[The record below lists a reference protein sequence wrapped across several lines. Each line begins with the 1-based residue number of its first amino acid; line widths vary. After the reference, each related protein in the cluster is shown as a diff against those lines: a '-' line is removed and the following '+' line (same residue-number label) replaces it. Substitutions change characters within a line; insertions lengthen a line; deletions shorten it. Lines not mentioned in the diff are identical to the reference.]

1 LVISPYT
8 HQLNPV
14 DLSIIIVNYHH
25 SHMLGDC
32 LESVYR
38 TIEKIQFEVIL
49 VDNSSNDN
57 GLKSILKSYT
67 KTQLINNPKNVGF
80 ARANNQGAKIA
91 SGDFLLFINPDTI
104 MTEGA
109 VESMLDY
116 IQSDSSI
123 GILAPKVLNPD
134 QTIQYSCRKF
144 PTIWSG
150 LFNRYSLMTRLFP
163 NNRYSRDYL
172 MLDYDHDSICSV
184 DWVSG
189 CCMMMSESTLK
200 KASGFDENYFLFI
213 EDVDLCQVIKKQGL
227 RVVYFPNAKI
237 FHKIS
242 SSNARSTSRVII
254 KRHQGMIYYNQKY
267 SETNLIIQYMINS
280 IIMARC
286 LLQILLNIIK

>member
-1 LVISPYT
+1 
-8 HQLNPV
+8 
-14 DLSIIIVNYHH
+14 
-25 SHMLGDC
+25 MLDNC

-38 TIEKIQFEVIL
+38 TIKKIQFEVIL
-49 VDNSSNDN
+49 VDNNSKDD
-57 GLKSILKSYT
+57 GLEPILKRYT
-67 KTQLINNPKNVGF
+67 KIQFINNSKNVGF

-91 SGDFLLFINPDTI
+91 SGDFLLFLNPDTI
-104 MTEGA
+104 MIEDA

-116 IQSDSSI
+116 IRPDSSI
-123 GILAPKVLNPD
+123 GILGPKVLNPD
-134 QTIQYSCRKF
+134 QTTQLSCRKF
-144 PTIWSG
+144 PTVWSG
-150 LFNRYSLMTRLFP
+150 LFNRYSLATRLFP

-172 MLDYDHDSICSV
+172 MLDYDHNSIRSV

-200 KASGFDENYFLFI
+200 KANGFDENYFLFI

-267 SETNLIIQYMINS
+267 SETNLIIQYLINS

-286 LLQILLNIIK
+286 LLQILLNIVK

>member
-1 LVISPYT
+1 
-8 HQLNPV
+8 V

-25 SHMLGDC
+25 SHILDNC

-49 VDNSSNDN
+49 VDNSSKDD
-57 GLKSILKSYT
+57 GLEPILKRYT
-67 KTQLINNPKNVGF
+67 KIRFINNSKNMGF

-91 SGDFLLFINPDTI
+91 SGDFLLFLNPDTTMI
-104 MTEGA
+104 EDA

-116 IQSDSSI
+116 IRSDSSI
-123 GILAPKVLNPD
+123 GILGPKVLNPD
-134 QTIQYSCRKF
+134 QTTQFSCRKF
-144 PTIWSG
+144 PTAWSG
-150 LFNRYSLMTRLFP
+150 LFNRYSLTTRLFP

-172 MLDYDHDSICSV
+172 MLDYDHSSIRSV

-200 KASGFDENYFLFI
+200 KVGGFDENYFLFI
-213 EDVDLCQVIKKQGL
+213 EDVDLCQVIKKKGL
-227 RVVYFPNAKI
+227 RVVYFPSVKI

-242 SSNARSTSRVII
+242 SSNARSTPQMII
-254 KRHQGMIYYNQKY
+254 KRHKGMIYYNHKY
-267 SETNLIIQYMINS
+267 RKTNFVIQRLINS

-286 LLQILLNIIK
+286 FFQILLNTIK

>member
-1 LVISPYT
+1 
-8 HQLNPV
+8 
-14 DLSIIIVNYHH
+14 
-25 SHMLGDC
+25 MLGDC

-91 SGDFLLFINPDTI
+91 SGDSLFFIIPDTI

-109 VESMLDY
+109 VESMLYY

-123 GILAPKVLNPD
+123 GILPPKVLNLD

-144 PTIWSG
+144 PTLWSG

-163 NNRYSRDYL
+163 NNRYS
-172 MLDYDHDSICSV
+172 
-184 DWVSG
+184 
-189 CCMMMSESTLK
+189 
-200 KASGFDENYFLFI
+200 
-213 EDVDLCQVIKKQGL
+213 
-227 RVVYFPNAKI
+227 
-237 FHKIS
+237 
-242 SSNARSTSRVII
+242 
-254 KRHQGMIYYNQKY
+254 
-267 SETNLIIQYMINS
+267 
-280 IIMARC
+280 
-286 LLQILLNIIK
+286 

>member
-1 LVISPYT
+1 M
-8 HQLNPV
+8 

-25 SHMLGDC
+25 SHILGNC

-49 VDNSSNDN
+49 VDNSSKDD
-57 GLKSILKSYT
+57 GLEPILKRYT
-67 KTQLINNPKNVGF
+67 KIRFINNSKNVGF

-91 SGDFLLFINPDTI
+91 SGDFLLFLNPDTTMI
-104 MTEGA
+104 EDA

-116 IQSDSSI
+116 IRSDSSI
-123 GILAPKVLNPD
+123 GILGPKVLNPD

-144 PTIWSG
+144 PTVWSG
-150 LFNRYSLMTRLFP
+150 LFNRYSLTTRLFP

-172 MLDYDHDSICSV
+172 MLDHDHNSIRSV